1 MTTLPRGRHGLSRAQ
16 VATVQRERMYRAM
29 AEAMAERGYAAT
41 PVAEIVRRAGVS
53 RETFYQ
59 HFGSKLDCFVA
70 AYESTTDDLRAGLA
84 AGLAVPGTPLE
95 RFSALLGGYL
105 GALAADPRRA
115 RLFLVE
121 AYAAGPEAMRRRLD
135 VQREATEALAAVFGV
150 DPGDERQRF
159 ACEALLAATVQ
170 MATARVMLDEPA
182 ELALLRPPLVA
193 LAATLFP
200 S

>member
-1 MTTLPRGRHGLSRAQ
+1 MTTLPRGRHGLSRAE
-16 VATVQRERMYRAM
+16 VAAVQRERMFHAM

-59 HFGSKLDCFVA
+59 HFGSKQECFIA
-70 AYESTTDDLRAGLA
+70 AYAWATDALRAGFAEGLGA
-84 AGLAVPGTPLE
+84 AGPPLE
-95 RFSALLGGYL
+95 RLADLLDRYL
-105 GALAADPRRA
+105 AALAEDPDRS

-121 AYAAGPEAMRRRLD
+121 VYAAGPEVMRRRLE
-135 VQREATEALAAVFGV
+135 VQQEAATELARTLGAR
-150 DPGDERQRF
+150 DARERF

-170 MATARVMLDEPA
+170 MATAHIMVGEP
-182 ELALLRPPLVA
+182 ERLAGLRPPLVA
-193 LAATLFP
+193 LAASLFP